1 MIQVTHAFMLLA
13 AAPGV
18 LLAMLSFRRQ
28 MANPLNT
35 LAAWFLGAWLGGKG
49 EQLWWARAEWRLA
62 LRDILHHPLAPLG
75 LWGVAIGS
83 SILTALYFAISRP
96 PKSS

>member
-1 MIQVTHAFMLLA
+1 VINVTHAFMLLCA
-13 AAPGV
+13 GPGI
-18 LLAMLSFRRQ
+18 LLAALSFRRQ

-35 LAAWFLGAWLGGKG
+35 IFAWFIGAWLGGKV
-49 EQLWWARAEWRLA
+49 EELYWMRSDLKAAWRE
-62 LRDILHHPLAPLG
+62 ILHHPVAPLG